1 MSRTI
6 TLIALALAAAAV
18 AAPMAQGVTD
28 PNGKQAIDPLA
39 VSYLQG
45 QGFSPGEIK
54 VLVGQGDPLGVS
66 YLRNGG
72 FPKAQAD
79 TRATAK
85 AIDPL
90 AVSYLQN
97 QGFSPGEIKVLVG
110 QGDPLAVSYLRNGG
124 FPQAPTQIVGTSA
137 GFELGRREH
146 RRGGQHRH
154 RAAAGRTRGRARRS
168 PVRTAGGTSPAP
180 DSRSSG
186 RPPTRRRGGPDRA
199 RPLFCAVTA

>member
-6 TLIALALAAAAV
+6 KLIALALAAAAV
-18 AAPMAQGVTD
+18 AAPMAQSVTD
-28 PNGKQAIDPLA
+28 PNGTQAVDPLA

-54 VLVGQGDPLGVS
+54 VLVGQGDPLAVS
-66 YLRNGG
+66 YLRNHG
-72 FPKAQAD
+72 FPHAQV
-79 TRATAK
+79 ATHATPK

-110 QGDPLAVSYLRNGG
+110 QGDPLAVSYLRNHG

-137 GFELGRREH
+137 GFSWSDAGIGAGATLGLVLLLAGV
-146 RRGGQHRH
+146 GG
-154 RAAAGRTRGRARRS
+154 ALAI
-168 PVRTAGGTSPAP
+168 
-180 DSRSSG
+180 SRQN
-186 RPPTRRRGGPDRA
+186 RRRHVA
-199 RPLFCAVTA
+199 SA